1 MKFENQTILITG
13 GAQGIGFALS
23 KKFSVMG
30 ANVVIAD
37 IHKDTP
43 NIAKN
48 FGGFGYI
55 CDVTREEE
63 LNNFIT
69 FAEDRLGGVHCFI
82 SNAGKIFVD
91 PDHIASASNKT
102 WELSWKLHVMSH
114 VYAAKYLL
122 PNMINRNQ
130 GYFLQIISAAALLS
144 QIGDAAY
151 SASKS
156 AALSFAESLA
166 INNGH
171 LGIKVSA
178 VCPQYIATPML
189 GMDKDNFT
197 KNKNLISTQT
207 AARRILSLIH
217 I

>member
-55 CDVTREEE
+55 CDVTQEEE

-69 FAEDRLGGVHCFI
+69 FAEG
-82 SNAGKIFVD
+82 
-91 PDHIASASNKT
+91 
-102 WELSWKLHVMSH
+102 
-114 VYAAKYLL
+114 
-122 PNMINRNQ
+122 
-130 GYFLQIISAAALLS
+130 
-144 QIGDAAY
+144 
-151 SASKS
+151 
-156 AALSFAESLA
+156 
-166 INNGH
+166 
-171 LGIKVSA
+171 
-178 VCPQYIATPML
+178 
-189 GMDKDNFT
+189 
-197 KNKNLISTQT
+197 
-207 AARRILSLIH
+207 
-217 I
+217 

>member
-69 FAEDRLGGVHCFI
+69 FAEDRLGEVHCFI
-82 SNAGKIFVD
+82 SNAGTIFVD
-91 PDHIASASNKT
+91 PITLHLLQT
-102 WELSWKLHVMSH
+102 KLGS
-114 VYAAKYLL
+114 
-122 PNMINRNQ
+122 
-130 GYFLQIISAAALLS
+130 
-144 QIGDAAY
+144 
-151 SASKS
+151 
-156 AALSFAESLA
+156 
-166 INNGH
+166 
-171 LGIKVSA
+171 
-178 VCPQYIATPML
+178 
-189 GMDKDNFT
+189 
-197 KNKNLISTQT
+197 
-207 AARRILSLIH
+207 
-217 I
+217 

>member
-1 MKFENQTILITG
+1 
-13 GAQGIGFALS
+13 
-23 KKFSVMG
+23 
-30 ANVVIAD
+30 
-37 IHKDTP
+37 
-43 NIAKN
+43 
-48 FGGFGYI
+48 
-55 CDVTREEE
+55 
-63 LNNFIT
+63 
-69 FAEDRLGGVHCFI
+69 
-82 SNAGKIFVD
+82 
-91 PDHIASASNKT
+91 
-102 WELSWKLHVMSH
+102 MSH

-178 VCPQYIATPML
+178 VCPQYIASPIWEWI
-189 GMDKDNFT
+189 KI
-197 KNKNLISTQT
+197 ISQKIK
-207 AARRILSLIH
+207 ILFLHKQQLVGSLKV
-217 I
+217 

>member
-55 CDVTREEE
+55 CDVTQEEE

-82 SNAGKIFVD
+82 
-91 PDHIASASNKT
+91 
-102 WELSWKLHVMSH
+102 
-114 VYAAKYLL
+114 
-122 PNMINRNQ
+122 
-130 GYFLQIISAAALLS
+130 
-144 QIGDAAY
+144 
-151 SASKS
+151 
-156 AALSFAESLA
+156 
-166 INNGH
+166 
-171 LGIKVSA
+171 
-178 VCPQYIATPML
+178 
-189 GMDKDNFT
+189 
-197 KNKNLISTQT
+197 
-207 AARRILSLIH
+207 
-217 I
+217 